1 MNNYMKLKLYITL
14 TFISLLMVSCKK
26 KDENKTN
33 TLTITTTTGML
44 ADAVKNIV
52 QDKATVISLMGPGV
66 DPHLYKATQG
76 DLKRLTE
83 ADIVFYNG
91 LHLEGKMAEVLE
103 KMKRNR
109 TVIAVAENIPV
120 DSLRLTEEGV
130 ADPHVWFD
138 VLLWKNVVETI
149 SNQIQKSDSLN
160 ATFYKTQT
168 EIYLSKL
175 DSLHAFVKKEI
186 ESIPPTQ
193 RILITAHD
201 AFGYFGDAYGIEV
214 HGLQGISTVSEFG
227 LNDVKSLTDF
237 IITHKIKAIFVES
250 SVSDKSMQ
258 AVLQGCQA
266 KGWPVVI
273 GGNLFSDAMGENGTP
288 EGTYIGMVKHNTNT
302 IVKSLR

>member
-1 MNNYMKLKLYITL
+1 MKLKLYITL

-33 TLTITTTTGML
+33 ALTITTTTGML

-109 TVIAVAENIPV
+109 TVVAVAENIPV

-138 VLLWKNVVETI
+138 VMLWKNVVETI

-273 GGNLFSDAMGENGTP
+273 GGNLFSDAMGEKGTP
-288 EGTYIGMVKHNTNT
+288 EGTYIGMVKHNTRT
-302 IVKSLR
+302 IVNALR

>member
-1 MNNYMKLKLYITL
+1 MKLKLYITL

-237 IITHKIKAIFVES
+237 IIAHKIKAIFVES

>member
-1 MNNYMKLKLYITL
+1 MKLKLYLSL
-14 TFISLLMVSCKK
+14 TFISLLILSCTK
-26 KDENKTN
+26 KDTN
-33 TLTITTTTGML
+33 QTNMLTITTTTGML

-52 QDKATVISLMGPGV
+52 QNKAEVISLMGPGV

-103 KMKRNR
+103 KLQRNK
-109 TVIAVAENIPV
+109 TVVAVAENIPA
-120 DSLRLTEEGV
+120 DSLRLTEDGV

-138 VLLWKNVVETI
+138 VLLWKNVVQTI
-149 SNQIQKSDSLN
+149 SNQLQKSDSIN
-160 ATFYKTQT
+160 APFYKTQT
-168 EIYLSKL
+168 EIYLSQL
-175 DSLHAFVKKEI
+175 DTLHAFVKKEI
-186 ESIPPTQ
+186 ERIPPAQ

-201 AFGYFGDAYGIEV
+201 AFGYFDDAYGIDV

-227 LNDVKSLTDF
+227 LNDVRSLTEF
-237 IITHKIKAIFVES
+237 IIAHKIKAIFVES

-266 KGWPVVI
+266 KGWPVII
-273 GGNLFSDAMGENGTP
+273 GGNLYSDAMGENGTQ
-288 EGTYIGMVKHNTNT
+288 EGTYIGMVKHNTRT
-302 IVKSLR
+302 IVNALR